1 MTPLWTWLAVVA
13 TIAVIVL
20 YEMLLLVLQRRRPER
35 LARSAHAR
43 LREDWFLAV
52 STQKGSE
59 VLAVQTIRNSLMSAT
74 VLASTAALAL
84 MGTVTLAAP
93 SLHTLEATTAFRT
106 ISPRLVLEIV
116 LLSLL
121 FASLVSTL
129 MAVRFYNHAGFVGG
143 MPVESEA
150 RKRWGHAAVT
160 YLRKAGVLYGIG
172 LRQLVLVVPV
182 VAAILSPAIGPFA
195 GIVVISVLFTFDR
208 FSADSAMLNRPPIS
222 GD

>member
-1 MTPLWTWLAVVA
+1 MTALWTWLAVAA

-20 YEMLLLVLQRRRPER
+20 YETLLLLLQRRRPDR

-59 VLAVQTIRNSLMSAT
+59 VLAVQTLRNSLMSAT

-93 SLHTLEATTAFRT
+93 SLHSIGATSRFSA
-106 ISPRLVLEIV
+106 IAPRLVLELV

-121 FASLVSTL
+121 FASLVSTM
-129 MAVRFYNHAGFVGG
+129 MAVRFYNHASFIGG

-150 RKRWGHAAVT
+150 RKRWAHAGVT
-160 YLRKAGVLYGIG
+160 YLRRAGTLYGIG
-172 LRQLVLVVPV
+172 LRQLVLVVPI
-182 VAAILSPAIGPFA
+182 VAAILSPSIGPFA
-195 GIVVISVLFTFDR
+195 AVIVVSVLFSFDR
-208 FSADSAMLNRPPIS
+208 FSADALTVPPMP
-222 GD
+222 

>member
-1 MTPLWTWLAVVA
+1 MTWLAVAA
-13 TIAVIVL
+13 TIGVIVL
-20 YEMLLLVLQRRRPER
+20 YEALLLLLQRLRPER
-35 LARSAHAR
+35 LARSAHAK
-43 LREDWFLAV
+43 LREEWFLAV
-52 STQKGSE
+52 SALKGSE

-93 SLHTLEATTAFRT
+93 SLHTGFEARRSFT
-106 ISPRLVLEIV
+106 PRLVLELV

-121 FASLVSTL
+121 FASLVSTM
-129 MAVRFYNHAGFVGG
+129 MAVRLYNHAGFVVG

-150 RKRWGHAAVT
+150 RKHWGRAGVT

-182 VAAILSPAIGPFA
+182 VAAILSPVVGPFA
-195 GIVVISVLFTFDR
+195 AVVVAAVLFSFDR
-208 FSADSAMLNRPPIS
+208 FSADSVEQS
-222 GD
+222 GS